1 MAETIPGLHA
11 NAWYGLFVPAGTP
24 KEIISKLNTEIIKLM
39 DNPEMR
45 ERLVGLGVES
55 APGTPDQ
62 LATLLRDDLVRWA
75 KIVKD
80 SGAQLD

>member
-1 MAETIPGLHA
+1 
-11 NAWYGLFVPAGTP
+11 VPAGTP
-24 KEIISKLNTEIIKLM
+24 REIVQKLQAEIAKLM
-39 DNPEMR
+39 VTPDMK

-55 APGTPDQ
+55 APSTPEQ
-62 LATLLRDDLVRWA
+62 LATLVRDDLVRWS